1 MVANGGEGL
10 WGGAAAGEVLPEL
23 SVLRAVAQKLAV
35 LVADVAPLRGAA
47 ADETPVTTE
56 QEHLIDHHLSLN
68 FTSCFRNWYKD
79 FKTLK

>member
-10 WGGAAAGEVLPEL
+10 WGGVGGAAGEVLPEL

-47 ADETPVTTE
+47 AVETPVTTE
-56 QEHLIDHHLSLN
+56 QEQLIDHHQLELHVM
-68 FTSCFRNWYKD
+68 F
-79 FKTLK
+79 